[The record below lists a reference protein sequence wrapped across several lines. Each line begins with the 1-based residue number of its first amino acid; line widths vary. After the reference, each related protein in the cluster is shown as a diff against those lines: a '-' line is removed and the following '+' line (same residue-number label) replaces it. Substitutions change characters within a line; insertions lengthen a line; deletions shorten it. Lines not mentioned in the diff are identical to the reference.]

1 MSHVAERFSWLPSCS
16 CSPPGHP
23 FPIKPLA
30 LSVHVSSWTIHF
42 RVLDKS
48 PVWGPGRG
56 PPSCN
61 NFATLHCTSNS
72 SYCSSSFPFALCRE
86 NKYFPNSR
94 GTISF
99 LIFSVVKENVISKKK
114 KENLKKS
121 PPHTFS
127 SLFFFVVSFLAV
139 LGLHAAHR
147 RSLVVVSGAALRCCV
162 WASRCGGFSCFGTQA
177 PGRARFGGCN
187 SWALERRLSGC
198 GT

>member
-1 MSHVAERFSWLPSCS
+1 MWQNTWFSWVPSRS
-16 CSPPGHP
+16 CSPPGRP
-23 FPIKPLA
+23 FPIKSLA
-30 LSVHVSSWTIHF
+30 LSVHMSSWTIHF

-48 PVWGPGRG
+48 PVWGPGWG

-61 NFATLHCTSNS
+61 NFATLHCTSDS
-72 SYCSSSFPFALCRE
+72 SHCSSSFPFVLCRE
-86 NKYFPNSR
+86 NKYFLNSG

-99 LIFSVVKENVISKKK
+99 LIFSVVKENVISKE
-114 KENLKKS
+114 KENLEKS

-147 RSLVVVSGAALRCCV
+147 LPLVAVSGAALRCCV
-162 WASRCGGFSCFGTQA
+162 WASHGGGFSCFGSRA
-177 PGRARFGGCN
+177 LGRARFRGCD
-187 SWALERRLSGC
+187 SWAPERRLSGC